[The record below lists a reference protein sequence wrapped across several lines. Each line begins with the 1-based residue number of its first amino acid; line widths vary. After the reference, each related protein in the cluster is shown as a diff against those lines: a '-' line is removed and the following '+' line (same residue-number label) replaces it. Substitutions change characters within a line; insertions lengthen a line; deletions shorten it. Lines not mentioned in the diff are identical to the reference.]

1 MATKLRGTQ
10 LEDNPAFSGSAGM
23 VVPTGAT
30 ADRAASPVAGTL
42 RGNTTLGTGEMYIG
56 GSWVPFGYANSSLVL
71 QARRSTT
78 YPMTTTA
85 AVITLDNSDVTSNSS
100 LLYRDTTN
108 TNRLYAALA
117 GLYEVTFSGTLIET
131 NNGTTDLVYV
141 SKNGTTTVPGSSCS
155 VSTRNATSVLSRH
168 FYVTLAANDYLTLM
182 GSKSGASGTGVVQTD
197 LTICIRKV

>member
-10 LEDNPAFSGSAGM
+10 LEDNPAFSGVSGM
-23 VVPTGAT
+23 VIPTGTT

-56 GSWVPFGYANSSLVL
+56 GSWVPFGSANPSLVL

-85 AVITLDNSDVTSNSS
+85 SVITLDNSDVVTNPS

-117 GLYEVTFSGTLIET
+117 GLYEVTFSGTLTET
-131 NNGTTDLVYV
+131 NNGTKDLVYV
-141 SKNGTTTVPGSSCS
+141 SKNGTTTVPGSSCT
-155 VSTRNATSVLSRH
+155 VSTRSATGVLSRH

-182 GSKSGASGTGVVQTD
+182 GSKSSSSGTGVIQTD
-197 LTICIRKV
+197 LTICVSKV